1 MGVLSRKGAND
12 VVNSGAAR
20 RSVES
25 ETGHAEFPIEK
36 AVVVEVCTGFNQSLI
51 AAYMADSDS
60 SIPAERIPR
69 NACIVR
75 RISGGADSSSSS
87 NTLVYPFFSSHLS
100 MPVKS
105 GETVWVIFDR
115 NVKSIGYWLSRVHGD
130 TTSEDVNYSHFDR
143 SFTPKEQP
151 KTTPGTAEKASGPKE
166 KVAPTEDFP
175 NLSLRQDPDGP
186 NTFYEIA
193 VNNLGKHTKF
203 EPVPRYFKKPE
214 DLTIQGSNNTLISLT
229 TDRGWSKADDPLTGF
244 TVANS
249 GTVDYSGTVDIVA
262 GRGRWISL
270 NESTRTIPETRSNTR
285 GFVEVSKASSVTGS
299 PNPSEGDPDFDSDAA
314 RLYVSMKS
322 PIDMRLSLNDQT
334 PVVPGEDDV
343 RDAQVD
349 RSVVALKSDLVR
361 IVARKDDSHEI
372 NGNILIV
379 KEGEKSDTGD
389 HCAISLLE
397 DGTVLISGQRIL
409 IGRSSA
415 DGGLEEGDSDAP
427 GKMQPYVRYKQLEDL
442 LKAIIADVKSFC
454 DTLNT
459 HVTPGYGAPS
469 PQILQAAAS
478 LKSAMSS
485 RESEIVNLKSKRIFG
500 E

>member
-1 MGVLSRKGAND
+1 
-12 VVNSGAAR
+12 
-20 RSVES
+20 
-25 ETGHAEFPIEK
+25 
-36 AVVVEVCTGFNQSLI
+36 
-51 AAYMADSDS
+51 
-60 SIPAERIPR
+60 
-69 NACIVR
+69 
-75 RISGGADSSSSS
+75 
-87 NTLVYPFFSSHLS
+87 
-100 MPVKS
+100 
-105 GETVWVIFDR
+105 
-115 NVKSIGYWLSRVHGD
+115 
-130 TTSEDVNYSHFDR
+130 
-143 SFTPKEQP
+143 
-151 KTTPGTAEKASGPKE
+151 
-166 KVAPTEDFP
+166 
-175 NLSLRQDPDGP
+175 
-186 NTFYEIA
+186 
-193 VNNLGKHTKF
+193 
-203 EPVPRYFKKPE
+203 
-214 DLTIQGSNNTLISLT
+214 
-229 TDRGWSKADDPLTGF
+229 
-244 TVANS
+244 
-249 GTVDYSGTVDIVA
+249 
-262 GRGRWISL
+262 
-270 NESTRTIPETRSNTR
+270 
-285 GFVEVSKASSVTGS
+285 
-299 PNPSEGDPDFDSDAA
+299 
-314 RLYVSMKS
+314 MKS

-397 DGTVLISGQRIL
+397 DGTVLVSGQRIL